1 MTIAIFDL
9 DNTLLDGDSESMWSD
24 FLFEN
29 KIVDEIFVSRIA
41 AYFDEYEKGRLDL
54 FPYESYLMSSIKLI
68 PEEELNHF
76 RGLYLD
82 RIRNVIR
89 PVLVDILEQHRSQN
103 HELLLI
109 TAANNFLAQPIAK
122 ILEFRHLICTQID
135 TRYGENT
142 GKIIGTPAYRDGKT
156 VLLKKWLIE
165 NGQTLKDSWG
175 YSDSHNDLPILSMV
189 QHPVAVVPDDI
200 LRAHAILSGW
210 KIIEK

>member
-89 PVLVDILEQHRSQN
+89 PVLVGILEQHRSQN

-122 ILEFRHLICTQID
+122 ILEFRHLICTD
-135 TRYGENT
+135 RYEIRREYWQNYWNT
-142 GKIIGTPAYRDGKT
+142 C
-156 VLLKKWLIE
+156 V
-165 NGQTLKDSWG
+165 S
-175 YSDSHNDLPILSMV
+175 
-189 QHPVAVVPDDI
+189 
-200 LRAHAILSGW
+200 
-210 KIIEK
+210 